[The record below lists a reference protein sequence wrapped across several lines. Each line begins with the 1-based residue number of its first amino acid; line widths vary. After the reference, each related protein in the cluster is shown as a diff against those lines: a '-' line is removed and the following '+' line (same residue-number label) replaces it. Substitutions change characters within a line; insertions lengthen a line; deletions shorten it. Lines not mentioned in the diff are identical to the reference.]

1 MSMNRNEILEKLK
14 EILVSADGSAADSID
29 SVTEQ
34 TGLMTDIGLSS
45 VNMLYLIIATEEVFQ
60 IRFDEVGM
68 NDFGTVGDVVGYI
81 EGKLR

>member
-1 MSMNRNEILEKLK
+1 MNRNEILEKLK

-34 TGLMTDIGLSS
+34 TGLMPDLGLSS